1 MSYRSWEPN
10 AIGSIV
16 PPFGGSGGGPPPPP
30 AGPDRFAP
38 KYLVGN
44 VPAGDSNVVYSSGGF
59 FYLPD
64 PGDGSGIAAA
74 LAAAV
79 LVAGDVWIRPGIY
92 NLGSGSVVTPLV
104 VPTYCLVRGAGEA
117 TQILG
122 KASVDQGVFRLFGA
136 GSGLRDLRI
145 EAPPA
150 AEPTAGSIAV
160 VSVVNARCSVQGCV
174 VAVSAD
180 AASAL
185 LYGIDAQGSAAN
197 ITNNRIISNGTNA
210 SGVPLRLSGGA
221 AAASGNA
228 IAASAAD
235 VAAIFIASSENACT
249 SNVCN
254 LGAAP
259 TTAAIV
265 LAAGADNNIVLGNV
279 CRTTPSVDDTAGGVG
294 NEVAHNI

>member
-1 MSYRSWEPN
+1 MAQILFFP
-10 AIGSIV
+10 A
-16 PPFGGSGGGPPPPP
+16 GGGPPPP

-44 VPAGDSNVVYSSGGF
+44 VAAGDSNVAYSSGGF
-59 FYLPD
+59 TYIPD

-74 LAAAV
+74 LAAANPSSPSFV
-79 LVAGDVWIRPGIY
+79 AAGDVWIRPGIY

-122 KASVDQGVFRLFGA
+122 KASVDQGVFQLFGA

-160 VSVVNARCSVQGCV
+160 VSAVNSRCSVQGCV

-185 LYGIDAQGSAAN
+185 LYGIDAQGPAAN